1 MVEISTSIPAWKFLD
16 QLRSNSPLTSHEFT
30 QALAALIFLRW
41 ADFQEA
47 ELEAIAAFDDTDYEP
62 SLPVSLHWRTWH
74 QLAPED
80 LLAFLAEQLP
90 EALNQL
96 NNYRHNPLATNLRH
110 MAQPLQKLASIN
122 TSSLNSLVQWLAEQP
137 FETPADRRQLLETF
151 DRTLLISI
159 KGQEG
164 GIRSHLTPPN
174 IARLIALIAAPKA
187 GNRIY
192 DPCFGSAGLLTAICD
207 VVLNDST
214 NKRTR
219 TTAAELT
226 ISGLEISQSAYLV
239 GLTRLALAGVN
250 DLQFELGNS
259 LERPQPNNPQQDGFD
274 VVVANPPFG
283 MRVIPE
289 IADHFPIPTSD
300 ATGLFIQHA
309 LAQLRP
315 RGRAVI
321 VVPQGVLFREGSEKK
336 LRQHLLEQ
344 HTVEAVISLPASTF
358 LPFSSVKSCILIL
371 RRGGNSK
378 QIRMIDG
385 EQFLSH
391 GKGLPAN
398 ISDKLMLELLEKIRV
413 EKPSEFCWDIDAKAL
428 AESNY
433 DLTPRRRD
441 QSGLIDTL
449 KSLGSSIEITR
460 LTDCC
465 RAILLGKQ
473 IPPGNLVDNA
483 TNDQWADSNEG
494 LLAYT
499 SARSTQPHL
508 ISIDAAIPYIR
519 IKDINKGQATKGSTW
534 IVPDAASKIESQW
547 KLLAG
552 DILLSKSGTIGKVGV
567 VRNGAVGAVAASGLF
582 VLRTDGDRLDP
593 HFLAAY
599 LDSADCRTW
608 LQDRASGGVI
618 NHLTKRILEE
628 LPVPLP
634 PLQIQQQV
642 SAMWRE
648 YGKDA
653 IAGLGQLVTESE
665 IDPIVEWIDA
675 ELRRLPAEPDSLS
688 NPLDLG
694 LLEQLA
700 MSVRPL
706 RNKAA
711 HGKYDH
717 NDLLHWILS
726 FNEAVASL
734 RGVGD
739 LPKGPAL
746 LSVLQE
752 AVMGIMTAKEAI
764 KGSLL
769 SESKARKLTDVLA
782 CWLNRAISFLYNEVN
797 LVFWVDYSTFPTG
810 QHSFEATKLH
820 VCNKSLLPLR
830 EITIDFEPA
839 WGPKHTIGL
848 LAENCTEDADF
859 WPYCDSEATEK
870 EITLLISWAAKTL
883 DGRPVE
889 GSREIV
895 FDFVTFSESKK
906 NPVEDLGP
914 SPYVCGDPI
923 QPERNDVFFGRDEL
937 IDQICRQVVHS
948 GNVVLLEGN
957 RRAGKSSILRHL
969 EGVGPVPGW
978 VGIYCSLQGAEGSQE
993 GGGVP
998 TAAVFREI
1006 AISIAKSLADLKI
1019 EAPLPDGSMPPV
1031 GNKIGI
1037 GTACR
1042 NGISENHSF
1051 ADFRDYVEV
1060 ILEIVAKKQLRLL
1073 LMLDEFDKLQ
1083 EGIDNG
1089 VTSPQ
1094 VPENIRFL
1102 VQTYPGFS
1110 AILTGSRRLKRL
1122 REEYWSALFG
1132 LGTRFGVTSLS
1143 PDAAKR
1149 LVTEPVQGRLSYSRE
1164 ATERA
1169 IMLTNRQ
1176 PFLLQSLCNRIFD
1189 MAARLKIRSIGLDV
1203 VEEASTLLA
1212 DDNEHFRSLWS
1223 YAETDRRRFIL
1234 GLIYKERSGPDPLG
1248 FSLLRELLS
1257 NHGVEV
1263 DEEALIGD
1271 LEFLRELELVDMIGE
1286 SGNGYYSLAI
1296 PLMGKWIGRQH
1307 DFEVLKNKA
1316 RLETEER
1323 HA

>member
-16 QLRSNSPLTSHEFT
+16 QLRSNSPLTYHEFT

-62 SLPVSLHWRTWH
+62 SLPASLHWRTWH

-80 LLAFLAEQLP
+80 LLAFLAKQLP

-96 NNYRHNPLATNLRH
+96 NNSRHNPLATNLH
-110 MAQPLQKLASIN
+110 HLAQPLQKLANIN
-122 TSSLNSLVQWLAEQP
+122 TSSLSALVQWLAEQP
-137 FETPADRRQLLETF
+137 FETPADRRQLLEMF

-159 KGQEG
+159 RGQEG
-164 GIRSHLTPPN
+164 GIRPHVTPPN

-192 DPCFGSAGLLTAICD
+192 DPCFGSAGLLTAVCD

-214 NKRTR
+214 NKRAR
-219 TTAAELT
+219 TIAAELT
-226 ISGLEISQSAYLV
+226 ISGIEISQSAYLV

-283 MRVIPE
+283 MRVNTE
-289 IADHFPIPTSD
+289 VADHFPIPTSD

-315 RGRAVI
+315 GGRAVI
-321 VVPQGVLFREGSEKK
+321 VVPQGILFREGAEKK
-336 LRQHLLEQ
+336 LRQHILEQ
-344 HTVEAVISLPASTF
+344 HTVEAVISLPSSTF
-358 LPFSSVKSCILIL
+358 LPISSVKSCILIL

-385 EQFLSH
+385 EQFLPH

-398 ISDKLMLELLEKIRV
+398 MSENLMLELLEKIHA
-413 EKPSEFCWDIDAKAL
+413 EKPSEFCWDIDAKSL

-460 LTDCC
+460 LMDCC

-473 IPPGNLVDNA
+473 IPPGNLVDNV
-483 TNDQWADSNEG
+483 TNDKWADSNDG

-648 YGKDA
+648 YSKDA
-653 IAGLGQLVTESE
+653 VACLSQLINGGEDDPLTEWL
-665 IDPIVEWIDA
+665 DKA
-675 ELRRLPAEPDSLS
+675 LKLFPAESSSLTD
-688 NPLDLG
+688 PLDFTLIDQ
-694 LLEQLA
+694 LL
-700 MSVRPL
+700 L
-706 RNKAA
+706 RIQPFRNEVV
-711 HGKYDH
+711 HGRH
-717 NDLLHWILS
+717 NINVDLSPWFHL
-726 FNEAVASL
+726 FNNSVASL

-739 LPKGPAL
+739 MPHGSAL

-752 AVMGIMTAKEAI
+752 SARGLISAKDTL
-764 KGSLL
+764 KVHLPNV
-769 SESKARKLTDVLA
+769 SKPRKLTETLISL
-782 CWLNRAISFLYNEVN
+782 LNL
-797 LVFWVDYSTFPTG
+797 
-810 QHSFEATKLH
+810 ATKALFSS
-820 VCNKSLLPLR
+820 VQLTFGFEVSTLVAGEQQDIDIQVTNLSPLPLR
-830 EITIDFEPA
+830 NIEFDLAPD
-839 WGPKHTIGL
+839 WGSDKIKYLADNTSVTMGL
-848 LAENCTEDADF
+848 QAVPPECAGSL
-859 WPYCDSEATEK
+859 
-870 EITLLISWAAKTL
+870 TLLINWQAQTL
-883 DGRPVE
+883 DGNRVE
-889 GSREIV
+889 GTREVV
-895 FDFVTFSESKK
+895 FEVVPTSILNVDQT
-906 NPVEDLGP
+906 EDMGA

-923 QPERNDVFFGRDEL
+923 RPERNDVFFGREEL
-937 IDQICRQVVHS
+937 LDQIRRQIVQS

-978 VGIYCSLQGAEGSQE
+978 LGVYCSLQGAEGSQE

-1006 AISIAKSLADLKI
+1006 AISIAKSMANLNI
-1019 EAPLPDGSMPPV
+1019 EVPLPDGSMLPA
-1031 GNKIGI
+1031 GQKIGI
-1037 GTACR
+1037 AKACR

-1060 ILEIVAKKQLRLL
+1060 ALEVVAKKQLCLL

-1102 VQTYPGFS
+1102 VQTYPGIS

-1143 PDAAKR
+1143 PEAAKR
-1149 LVTEPVQGRLSYSRE
+1149 LVTEPVQGRLIYSRE
-1164 ATERA
+1164 AGERA

-1176 PFLLQSLCNRIFD
+1176 AFLLQSLCNRIFD
-1189 MAARLKIRSIGLDV
+1189 MAARLKIRSIGLDI

-1234 GLIYKERSGPDPLG
+1234 GLIQKEADGPDPLS
-1248 FSLLRELLS
+1248 FSLMRELLS
-1257 NHGVEV
+1257 THGVAV
-1263 DEEALIGD
+1263 DDESLISD

-1286 SGNGYYSLAI
+1286 SGNGYYSLSI

-1316 RLETEER
+1316 RIETEER
-1323 HA
+1323 HD